1 MQTINTLFATAV
13 ERFGDHPALIEPSEG
28 AGMTTLTFRA
38 LQERVQGFA
47 GYLQQQQLT
56 KGDSLLI
63 WSASRSDWMAAYLGA
78 LLVGVIVVP
87 LDVSTKEDFLARIQE
102 TTNAKL
108 LITTQKQYN
117 SLKHP
122 PVPLVDIDDLPQESL
137 DTTTLPEV
145 QKNDLAELVFTSGTT
160 G

>member
-63 WSASRSDWMAAYLGA
+63 WSASRIDWMAAYLGA
-78 LLVGVIVVP
+78 LLVGVVVVP
-87 LDVSTKEDFLARIQE
+87 LDVSSKEDFLTRIQE
-102 TTNAKL
+102 TTAAKL
-108 LITTQKQYN
+108 LITTQKQFS
-117 SLKHP
+117 SLKNST
-122 PVPLVDIDDLPQESL
+122 LAFVDIDALPQEPL
-137 DTTTLPEV
+137 DTTALP
-145 QKNDLAELVFTSGTT
+145 DIA
-160 G
+160 

>member
-13 ERFGDHPALIEPSEG
+13 ERFGDHPALIEPAEG

-63 WSASRSDWMAAYLGA
+63 WSASRIDWMAAYLGA
-78 LLVGVIVVP
+78 LLVGVVVVP
-87 LDVSTKEDFLARIQE
+87 LDVSSKEDFLTRIQG
-102 TTNAKL
+102 TTAAKL
-108 LITTQKQYN
+108 LITTQKQFS
-117 SLKHP
+117 SLKNST
-122 PVPLVDIDDLPQESL
+122 LAFVDIDALPQEPL
-137 DTTTLPEV
+137 DTTALPEI
-145 QKNDLAELVFTSGTT
+145 AA
-160 G
+160 